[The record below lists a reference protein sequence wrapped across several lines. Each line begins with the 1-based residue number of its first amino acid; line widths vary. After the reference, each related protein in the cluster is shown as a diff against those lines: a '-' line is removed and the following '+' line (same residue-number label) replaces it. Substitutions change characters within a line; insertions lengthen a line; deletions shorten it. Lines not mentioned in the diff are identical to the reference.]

1 VRGEPEVAGLGYDD
15 GLTMEIEDDVS
26 LAPQT
31 TLGLGGPARHLIV
44 ARDEETVVE
53 AVAWAKASG
62 RGLELTVLGGGSNL
76 VVADAG
82 FEGVVLRVEL
92 RGVRVDEQTPLAD
105 GRVRVAAAAGEPWDG
120 LVDLAVERGLG
131 GIECLAGIP
140 GLVGATPIQNVGAY
154 GQEVSDTIVEV
165 RVLDR
170 ATGEIVGLSNHACE
184 FGYRDSVFK
193 RRPAAFVVLGV
204 TFGLTPAAGGAGG
217 DGRAAPPRYRELA
230 AYLREGARR
239 DAASASDRDP
249 TLAEVSRAVRALRRA
264 KSMVLDP
271 ADPNRRSVGSFFTNP
286 VVDTAA
292 VAAVVGR
299 ALAAGLVTTAAEV
312 PQFPTTRPERVKLS
326 AGWLIEKAGFT
337 KGFRRGP
344 VGLSSNHALALVHH
358 GGGTTAELLTLA
370 REIRDA
376 VSAIWGIT
384 LAPEPTLLGTTLD
397 G

>member
-1 VRGEPEVAGLGYDD
+1 
-15 GLTMEIEDDVS
+15 MEIEDDVS

-193 RRPAAFVVLGV
+193 RRPAAYVVLGV

-217 DGRAAPPRYRELA
+217 DGRAALPRYRELA

-239 DAASASDRDP
+239 DAAGAVAGDRDP

-271 ADPNRRSVGSFFTNP
+271 TDPNRRSVGSFFTNP
-286 VVDTAA
+286 V
-292 VAAVVGR
+292 
-299 ALAAGLVTTAAEV
+299 
-312 PQFPTTRPERVKLS
+312 
-326 AGWLIEKAGFT
+326 IETG
-337 KGFRRGP
+337 
-344 VGLSSNHALALVHH
+344 
-358 GGGTTAELLTLA
+358 
-370 REIRDA
+370 
-376 VSAIWGIT
+376 
-384 LAPEPTLLGTTLD
+384 
-397 G
+397 

>member
-1 VRGEPEVAGLGYDD
+1 
-15 GLTMEIEDDVS
+15 MEIEDDVS

-44 ARDEETVVE
+44 ARDEETVVAASSKE
-53 AVAWAKASG
+53 KASG

-184 FGYRDSVFK
+184 FAYRDSVFK
-193 RRPAAFVVLGV
+193 RRPAAYVVLGV

-217 DGRAAPPRYRELA
+217 DGRAALPRYRELA
-230 AYLREGARR
+230 AYL
-239 DAASASDRDP
+239 
-249 TLAEVSRAVRALRRA
+249 
-264 KSMVLDP
+264 
-271 ADPNRRSVGSFFTNP
+271 
-286 VVDTAA
+286 
-292 VAAVVGR
+292 
-299 ALAAGLVTTAAEV
+299 VTTASEV
-312 PQFPTTRPERVKLS
+312 PQFPTASPGRVKLS

-376 VSAIWGIT
+376 VNATWGIT
-384 LAPEPTLLGTTLD
+384 LVPEPTLLGTTLD
-397 G
+397 S